1 MQRGLVLCLAVC
13 VWTVGAGQVGA
24 DESSDRVAALEAK
37 IASLEAENRRL
48 RDEAAQR
55 APMATVPEAGET
67 RRPAPGDE
75 LIHQEKYL
83 WDTDAAQTTHDHLY
97 VKDIVSDAGC

>member
-1 MQRGLVLCLAVC
+1 MRQGLVLCLAAWVL
-13 VWTVGAGQVGA
+13 VAGAGRVNA
-24 DESSDRVAALEAK
+24 DESFDRVAALEAK
-37 IASLEAENRRL
+37 IAALEAENRRL

-55 APMATVPEAGET
+55 GPKATVPEAGET

-83 WDTDAAQTTHDHLY
+83 WDTDAAQATHDHLY